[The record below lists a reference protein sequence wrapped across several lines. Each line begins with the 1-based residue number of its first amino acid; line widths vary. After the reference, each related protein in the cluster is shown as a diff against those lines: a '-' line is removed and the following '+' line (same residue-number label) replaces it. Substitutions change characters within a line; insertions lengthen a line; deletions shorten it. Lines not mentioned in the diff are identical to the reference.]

1 MPSTD
6 FDAFLL
12 VSFGGPEAPDHVLP
26 YLENVLAG
34 KNVPEARKLEVAEH
48 YEHFGGVSPINA
60 QNRALLAAIVTEFH
74 DHDLQLPVYWGNRN
88 WHPLLPD
95 VLAEMAEDG
104 IRHALAL
111 VTSPY
116 SSYSGCRQYLETIA
130 AAQQSLGASAPQ
142 VSKLRAFF
150 NHPGFVHAWIDR
162 AREAMDAL
170 PPERRN
176 QCQLLF
182 TAHSVPVAMA
192 NTSAYLP
199 QLQETSRLVASALYL
214 PDSRWQLVFQSRSG
228 PPQQPWLEPDVCDV
242 IRQLGSDTEV
252 TDVVLVPI
260 GFLSDHIE
268 ILYDLD
274 IEAVQAAEDVQI
286 DLTRA
291 AAVGTHAS
299 FVSAIRQLVQER
311 LHPDTPRATIGT
323 MEAAPDVCPP
333 DCCAIKRR

>member
-48 YEHFGGVSPINA
+48 YGHFGGVSPINA
-60 QNRALLAAIVTEFH
+60 QNRALLAAIVTEFREH
-74 DHDLQLPVYWGNRN
+74 DIQLPVYWGNRN

-95 VLAEMAEDG
+95 VMAEMAEDG

-116 SSYSGCRQYLETIA
+116 SSYSGCRQYLENIT

-150 NHPGFVHAWIDR
+150 NHPGFVNAWIDR
-162 AREAMDAL
+162 AREAIETLAPD
-170 PPERRN
+170 RRN
-176 QCQLLF
+176 QCHVLF

-199 QLQETSRLVASALYL
+199 QLQETSRLVASALDL

-242 IRQLGSDTEV
+242 IRHLGSETEV

-274 IEAVQAAEDVQI
+274 IEAVQAAGDVHI

-291 AAVGTHAS
+291 AAIGTHAS
-299 FVSAIRQLVQER
+299 FVTAIRQLVLER
-311 LHPDTPRATIGT
+311 LEPDTPRATMGT